1 MNRKLVVSALA
12 LAILAVGAASATAPP
27 PTNPATTNLD
37 VTLRVDNSCTVSST
51 PVAFGTVNDLTPVN
65 NAQGTVTVTCTGIG
79 GYTVALNAGTT
90 SGGTIA
96 QRLMAG
102 PQPASTST
110 FDYNLYTDSG
120 YSTLWGDGT
129 TGATVAGT
137 STGGNTADSPITVYG
152 QTAAGQNVPIGDY
165 SDVVLVSVAF

>member
-1 MNRKLVVSALA
+1 MHRDWRIHGCTQCRNDQWRHDRPALD
-12 LAILAVGAASATAPP
+12 GW
-27 PTNPATTNLD
+27 PAT
-37 VTLRVDNSCTVSST
+37 STV
-51 PVAFGTVNDLTPVN
+51 
-65 NAQGTVTVTCTGIG
+65 
-79 GYTVALNAGTT
+79 
-90 SGGTIA
+90 
-96 QRLMAG
+96 
-102 PQPASTST
+102 
-110 FDYNLYTDSG
+110 DYNLYTDSG